1 MNSILCLIA
10 FIGIANAAVLPFNPC
25 ANTFCTMQLIMCPDG
40 KPAPI
45 PVGGCCP
52 SKAACQKPIVNPCA
66 AAFCTMDLKICPDGS
81 LAPVPAGGCCPIN
94 PCEGAFCTMDLKICP
109 DGSLAPIPA
118 GSCCPSLS
126 ACPTAQSISKR
137 NINLGSLGSLLSGSN
152 ILSTLSGATHGTD
165 LGTVLS
171 ILNTLNAVHQLGNDI
186 HHIPDAINQTLQAIL
201 NGTSQAGVVLQQLL
215 NGGLKPLSGGQATS
229 RNLLG
234 SLGQNANLLSSITN
248 LLPHGTSLSTIMTI
262 LNLLGNVHQLNT
274 VHWSRSGNP
283 PTRGGNI
290 TPAPV
295 PVFVPFAP
303 VPVFVPPD
311 PVPVF
316 VPPEP
321 VPVFAP
327 PELVPVFVPFAPVPV
342 FVPPEPVPV
351 FVPPEPV
358 PVFVPPEP
366 VPVFV
371 PPEPVPVFV
380 PPTLVPLFVPPAPNV
395 PVLVFVPLPAAP

>member
-215 NGGLKPLSGGQATS
+215 NGGLKPLSGGQGRNINLGSLGSLLSGSNILSTLSGATHGTDLGTVLSILNTLNAVHQLGNDIHHIPDAINQTLQAILNGTSQAGVVLQQLLNGGLKPLSGGQATS

-274 VHWSRSGNP
+274 G
-283 PTRGGNI
+283 I
-290 TPAPV
+290 
-295 PVFVPFAP
+295 
-303 VPVFVPPD
+303 D
-311 PVPVF
+311 I
-316 VPPEP
+316 
-321 VPVFAP
+321 
-327 PELVPVFVPFAPVPV
+327 LM
-342 FVPPEPVPV
+342 
-351 FVPPEPV
+351 
-358 PVFVPPEP
+358 
-366 VPVFV
+366 
-371 PPEPVPVFV
+371 
-380 PPTLVPLFVPPAPNV
+380 PN
-395 PVLVFVPLPAAP
+395 AIGIKTAM